1 MELSQGI
8 FLIAVVVFTLTAMV
22 SDLRTRTLPNWLTV
36 SGFAVGILFHLI
48 TNGLS
53 GLGFAMGGFAVG
65 FGILL
70 VLWLIGGGGGGDVKL
85 MGAVGAWL
93 GPQMTLVVFLL
104 STLFALL
111 GSMVVLTHKS
121 VNRGFGYVQRRYARP
136 RKISIKAAATATPAD
151 RAQQC
156 QRRLLP
162 YALPVALGTW
172 LVLAWQVVLGA

>member
-1 MELSQGI
+1 MELSQGV
-8 FLIAVVVFTLTAMV
+8 FLLAVVAFTLTAMV

-36 SGFAVGILFHLI
+36 SGFVVAILFHLI
-48 TNGLS
+48 TSGLS

-93 GPQMTLVVFLL
+93 GPQLTLVVFLL

-111 GSMVVLTHKS
+111 GSMIVLTLESIKGG
-121 VNRGFGYVQRRYARP
+121 VGYVQRRYAKP
-136 RKISIKAAATATPAD
+136 RKISIKSAATATAAD
-151 RAQQC
+151 RAQQSR
-156 QRRLLP
+156 RRLLP

-172 LVLAWQVVLGA
+172 VVLAWKVALGA